1 MAVHVLL
8 EFRIGLGRA
17 VGLLRVE
24 DQRHQ
29 RLSDE
34 ATTIDAKV
42 PALVGSSAE
51 RVGLRFGHA
60 FTVSAARTARM
71 KARILSGF
79 FSPSA
84 RSTPEE
90 TSTPGA
96 RVMRKASTTLPA
108 SSPPD
113 SMSGIQ

>member
-1 MAVHVLL
+1 MAVHILL
-8 EFRIGLGRA
+8 ESRIGLGRRI
-17 VGLLRVE
+17 GLLQVE

-34 ATTIDAKV
+34 ATAIDAKV

-71 KARILSGF
+71 KARILSGS

-90 TSTPGA
+90 TSPPGA
-96 RVMRKASTTLPA
+96 RAIAKGS
-108 SSPPD
+108 
-113 SMSGIQ
+113 

>member
-8 EFRIGLGRA
+8 EFRMGFSRG
-17 VGLLRVE
+17 VGLLQVE
-24 DQRHQ
+24 EQRHQ

-34 ATTIDAKV
+34 ATAIDAEV

-60 FTVSAARTARM
+60 FTVSAARAARM
-71 KARILSGF
+71 KARILSGSF
-79 FSPSA
+79 LPSA

-96 RVMRKASTTLPA
+96 RVMRMASAPLPP
-108 SSPPD
+108 SSPPA
-113 SMSGIQ
+113 